1 MFHLATAHGRLPCFG
16 AQRLGAS
23 QRQGSK
29 MVAGYFFVDWC
40 HCVRGYFAPTRLL
53 GYHEYKMGR
62 LLQDTANLGLT
73 LNFASLFADTI
84 MDILGCTQARHAIL
98 EYYQSSGEPQAIQ
111 QAINVARRGAR
122 MTSTMAWG
130 RLL

>member
-1 MFHLATAHGRLPCFG
+1 MVVTTLFWRSETG
-16 AQRLGAS
+16 S
-23 QRQGSK
+23 QPE
-29 MVAGYFFVDWC
+29 AGIQDGGWAEYFFFVDWC
-40 HCVRGYFAPTRLL
+40 HCVRGYFAPTRLF

-111 QAINVARRGAR
+111 QAINVCRRGASK
-122 MTSTMAWG
+122 TSTMAWG
-130 RLL
+130 KLL